1 MIIRKVLALRGP
13 NIWSLNP
20 GLEVWVVDTGQSILS
35 SATPPWLSRVFPVSG
50 LMGPPIGG
58 SEVSG
63 LERMRPA
70 QLLEFLVRGLLE
82 RAGVPVSFSLSRPT
96 TEVGVDRVVV
106 GYTEETVARLAVE
119 LARAL
124 VAGERSAA
132 PSDIE
137 SVIVEIRTL
146 YQNTTLGPSTRAI
159 VKAAEQRGI
168 PARRLSSGSLV
179 QFGQGSRQRRI
190 QAAETDRTSAI
201 AQEIAKDK
209 ELTRLLL
216 RSIGTPV
223 PEGCSVSSLEN
234 AWAAAQEIGFPVVLK
249 PVDGNQGRG
258 VTTNLRTYSEL
269 EAAFEAA
276 FEASSSGEVT
286 VEKFAEGDDYRI
298 LVVGDR
304 VIAAARRE
312 PAHVIGDGTR
322 TVTELVQLENSDPRR
337 GEDHATSLSKIP
349 LDSVSLA
356 VLSAQGYTVD
366 SIPPAGQK
374 VLVRRNANLS
384 TGGTAND
391 VTDEL
396 HPEVAEQCVAAAR
409 MVGLDI
415 AGIDVVARDLR
426 RPLGDQSGVIIEV
439 NAAPGL
445 RMHLEPSRGRAR
457 PVGDAIVDLMF
468 GPSQSGRIPVIAVTG
483 VNGKTTVTRFIAHLA
498 RQTGARVGMT
508 CTDGVYIDD
517 RRLEAGDCSGP
528 ASARAVLVNP
538 AVDVAVLETARGG
551 ILRAGLGFDQCDV
564 AVVTNIG
571 GGDHLGIS
579 DINTP
584 EDLAL
589 VKGTIV
595 DAVGPHG
602 FAVLNAAD
610 PLVAAMVRRC
620 RGSVVFFAR
629 DSRHP
634 GIVAHREQRGRAVFV
649 RHGRVILA
657 EGAHETDLLGVEEAP
672 LTHGGRVGFQV
683 ENLLAAVGAAWSA
696 GFPLDSIRR
705 GLRSFGA
712 EVDKVPGRFNVLQ
725 IKDATVILDY
735 GHNPSS
741 LSAILETIREI
752 PSERTV
758 AVYSAAGD
766 RRDEDMIAQGAM
778 LAVHFDVV
786 YLYEDQ
792 YLRGRTTGEIC
803 SLIRQ
808 GMDSVSS
815 SRVSMVHEYYDALKA
830 VQLALDDARPGDL
843 ILIQPDAIDTT
854 FDYLREHTTILEE
867 AREIKL
873 SHRPA
878 SGERSLTLARSS
890 D

>member
-1 MIIRKVLALRGP
+1 MKIRKVLALRGP
-13 NIWSLNP
+13 NIWSLHP
-20 GLEVWVVDTGQSILS
+20 GLEIWVVDTGRSILAD
-35 SATPPWLSRVFPVSG
+35 ATPPWLSRVLPPPG
-50 LMGPPIGG
+50 LMKPLEDP
-58 SEVSG
+58 SLADPHV
-63 LERMRPA
+63 ERMRPA

-82 RAGVPVSFSLSRPT
+82 RAGIPVTFSLTRPT
-96 TEVGVDRVVV
+96 TEPGADRVVV
-106 GYTEETVARLAVE
+106 GCPEENVARLSVD
-119 LARAL
+119 LARKLL
-124 VAGERSAA
+124 VGERAA
-132 PSDIE
+132 SPADLEATIA
-137 SVIVEIRTL
+137 EIRAL

-159 VKAAEQRGI
+159 VKAAEIRGI
-168 PARRLSSGSLV
+168 PARRLSSGSLI
-179 QFGQGSRQRRI
+179 QFGQGARQRRI
-190 QAAETDRTSAI
+190 QAAETDRTGAI

-209 ELTRLLL
+209 ELTRQLL
-216 RSIGTPV
+216 RSIGAPV
-223 PEGCSVSSLEN
+223 PDGWSVTSFEA
-234 AWAAAQEIGFPVVLK
+234 AWAAAQEIGFPVVVK

-258 VTTNLRTYSEL
+258 VATNLKCREDIESAFH
-269 EAAFEAA
+269 AAFD
-276 FEASSSGEVT
+276 ASSSGRVT
-286 VEKFAEGDDYRI
+286 VEKFAEGDDYRV

-322 TVTELVQLENSDPRR
+322 TVAELVALENTDPRR

-349 LDSVSLA
+349 LDAASLQ
-356 VLSAQGYTVD
+356 VLSAQGHSTE

-384 TGGTAND
+384 TGGTATD

-396 HPEVAEQCVAAAR
+396 HPEVAAQCIAAAK

-415 AGIDVVARDLR
+415 AGIDVVARSVR
-426 RPLGDQSGVIIEV
+426 KPLEEQGGVIVEV

-445 RMHLEPSRGRAR
+445 RMHLEPSRGRPR
-457 PVGDAIVDLMF
+457 PVGEAIVDLMF
-468 GPSQSGRIPVIAVTG
+468 GPDEMGRIPLIAITG
-483 VNGKTTVTRFIAHLA
+483 VNGKTTVTRFIAHLS
-498 RQTGARVGMT
+498 RQTGAKVGMT
-508 CTDGVYIDD
+508 CTDGVYIND
-517 RRLEAGDCSGP
+517 RRIDTGDCSGP
-528 ASARAVLVNP
+528 SSARAVLVNP
-538 AVDVAVLETARGG
+538 EVDVAVLETARGG

-584 EDLAL
+584 EDLAW

-629 DSRHP
+629 DWAHP
-634 GIVAHREQRGRAVFV
+634 GILSHRAQRGRAIFV
-649 RHGRVILA
+649 REGRVILA
-657 EGAHETDLLGVEEAP
+657 EGSREIDLLGVEEAP

-683 ENLLAAVGAAWSA
+683 ENLLAAVAAAWSA
-696 GFPLDSIRR
+696 GFPLDSIRK
-705 GLRSFGA
+705 GVRSFDA
-712 EVDKVPGRFNVLQ
+712 EVGQVPGRFKVLE
-725 IKDATVILDY
+725 IKGATVILDY

-752 PSERTV
+752 PCQRRV

-766 RRDEDMIAQGAM
+766 RRDEDMVAQGGM
-778 LAVHFDVV
+778 LAEHFDIV

-792 YLRGRTTGEIC
+792 YMRGRTSGEIC
-803 SLIRQ
+803 ALFRK
-808 GMDSVSS
+808 GMEGSG
-815 SRVSMVHEYYDALKA
+815 RVAVIHEFYDALLA
-830 VQLALDDARPGDL
+830 VQAALDAAEPGEL
-843 ILIQPDAIDTT
+843 LLIQPDAIDTT
-854 FDYLREHTTILEE
+854 FDFLRDHTTVLQDASEV
-867 AREIKL
+867 KL
-873 SHRPA
+873 KFGAGAA
-878 SGERSLTLARSS
+878 SELHSELPVA